1 MGNSRRLVWRDELHQ
16 IDRFPSGQACASSAR
31 LVPCRTASGGTRG
44 GTSGQH
50 IGHAH
55 RTWAVAE
62 AAALVWRHKPPGPK
76 LLRRVE
82 NKPDT
87 GKAHPRG
94 LRHRRRLLAPGARG
108 RPLPRTG
115 HELARPTRSA
125 SLLTRTVGG
134 PGIMARSQRRTATRL
149 CHHRV
154 SDDGTSRSV
163 WCSQACLA
171 PGHGHHL
178 RTPDRRLKTL
188 ALPRR
193 KKRNKS
199 ALRSRLS
206 LDKRRPHKGSAS
218 LVVTF
223 RDVLCS

>member
-1 MGNSRRLVWRDELHQ
+1 VAHAGGPQASTSATRTARGPLLKRPRSSGVTSPRARSFCAVWRTSL
-16 IDRFPSGQACASSAR
+16 
-31 LVPCRTASGGTRG
+31 TRVKP
-44 GTSGQH
+44 T
-50 IGHAH
+50 HA
-55 RTWAVAE
+55 
-62 AAALVWRHKPPGPK
+62 GF
-76 LLRRVE
+76 
-82 NKPDT
+82 DT
-87 GKAHPRG
+87 GGVCSHQVRVGGPSP
-94 LRHRRRLLAPGARG
+94 AP
-108 RPLPRTG
+108 G

-171 PGHGHHL
+171 PGHGHHV